1 MPRPLPPLLSLRAF
15 EAAARRLSFSL
26 AAQELFVTQGAVS
39 HQIHKLETDLGV
51 VLFDRRARGVELTSE
66 GHAYYAR
73 VHQAFALLRLGT
85 EELRGRAPGRTTLSV
100 GVLASFA
107 THWLAPRLATFSAAH
122 PQIDLQLHSSIA
134 LADLG
139 AGEVDLAIRYGRG
152 GWPDVEAR
160 KLMPERLAPVCAPSL
175 LASGPPPRM
184 PPRTPREL
192 LRFPLLSS
200 YSQYTFE
207 WDAWAAHVGL
217 DLGNTKRVQ
226 LHDYNIVVE
235 AAIAGQGIAI
245 GRHRLIA
252 RQLATGALVRP
263 LPGLVLDHA
272 EIGWWLVMPRRRP
285 GEAAAAFID
294 WLVAAAARDSFDAL
308 DAPDSLAGTTRQDVV
323 ATAGATHESGSCV
336 AGKD

>member
-51 VLFDRRARGVELTSE
+51 ALFDRRARGVELTPE

-73 VHQAFALLRLGT
+73 VHDAFTLLRLGT

-107 THWLAPRLATFSAAH
+107 THWLAPRLAAFSAAH
-122 PQIDLQLHSSIA
+122 PQIDLQLRSSIA

-139 AGEVDLAIRYGRG
+139 AGEIDLAIRYGRG

-160 KLMPERLAPVCAPSL
+160 KLMPERLAPVCAPAL
-175 LASGPPPRM
+175 LASGPLPH
-184 PPRTPREL
+184 TPREL

-200 YSQYTFE
+200 YSQTTFE
-207 WDAWAAHVGL
+207 WDAWAAHAGL

-235 AAIAGQGIAI
+235 AAIAGQGVAI

-252 RQLATGALVRP
+252 RQLARGALVRP
-263 LPGLVLDHA
+263 LPGLVQDHP
-272 EIGWWLVMPRRRP
+272 EIGWWLVTPRRRP

-294 WLVAAAARDSFDAL
+294 WLVAAAARDSLDTL
-308 DAPDSLAGTTRQDVV
+308 DAPDGATTQDEV
-323 ATAGATHESGSCV
+323 ATTIATHESGSCV

>member
-235 AAIAGQGIAI
+235 AAIAGD
-245 GRHRLIA
+245 RK
-252 RQLATGALVRP
+252 
-263 LPGLVLDHA
+263 
-272 EIGWWLVMPRRRP
+272 
-285 GEAAAAFID
+285 
-294 WLVAAAARDSFDAL
+294 S
-308 DAPDSLAGTTRQDVV
+308 VV
-323 ATAGATHESGSCV
+323 
-336 AGKD
+336 